1 MDEDYRWKLKALAHD
16 AREMRAAKAE
26 GYESFGGVYP
36 YICGLTYHDQLCLPK
51 LHWGRKV
58 PELPLRELSQGRLL
72 PPSPPKTLCEEAY
85 RTVSHLNIRHA
96 LQLDPLLDD
105 PCEAWFKKVLP
116 YVLGEKKAPPQP
128 SPWKAVTLDE
138 QHLQALEATADALD
152 ILSEQLYAG
161 AAASDRAGQNTSAE
175 AEPIAGESGE
185 DEPKAGE
192 SAEAEP
198 TASESGEDEPTV
210 GESGEAEP
218 TVASDSV
225 GQNTDSDASENAKPA
240 PPTRRQKQILDILRS
255 LDPEDT
261 RTSNEIADQFAR
273 QFQKQTDKTLEGTQ
287 VIKEIGKLRKK
298 GYNIVNVRGGG
309 YYLLE

>member
-152 ILSEQLYAG
+152 ILAEQLYAD

-175 AEPIAGESGE
+175 AEPTASESGE
-185 DEPKAGE
+185 AEPTPGE

-210 GESGEAEP
+210 DMVSIKKARKWFR
-218 TVASDSV
+218 DSV
-225 GQNTDSDASENAKPA
+225 KILVRGKP
-240 PPTRRQKQILDILRS
+240 PVS
-255 LDPEDT
+255 LEDQALKK
-261 RTSNEIADQFAR
+261 RFIRAVQRGEL
-273 QFQKQTDKTLEGTQ
+273 KG
-287 VIKEIGKLRKK
+287 GKRDNGWWVFEVESLRKYIENELK
-298 GYNIVNVRGGG
+298 D
-309 YYLLE
+309 EEDDMDQWFM